1 MRLCKAELISQWQPR
16 LQSPGAQAHQ
26 ERDHNG
32 LQQQRSD
39 LQVVDCKQT
48 DGSTDSRWKGSFKW
62 SEHLRAANL
71 DYFGNSDFRPNQLEA
86 INATI
91 SKKDCFVLM
100 PTGGGEHFPEAR
112 HHLLAG
118 STC

>member
-1 MRLCKAELISQWQPR
+1 M
-16 LQSPGAQAHQ
+16 
-26 ERDHNG
+26 
-32 LQQQRSD
+32 
-39 LQVVDCKQT
+39 QVVDCKQT
-48 DGSTDSRWKGSFKW
+48 DGSKDTRWKGSFMW

-100 PTGGGEHFPEAR
+100 PTGGGQHRPEAPSSSVCWKAASGPASPR
-112 HHLLAG
+112 LR
-118 STC
+118 

>member
-1 MRLCKAELISQWQPR
+1 M
-16 LQSPGAQAHQ
+16 
-26 ERDHNG
+26 
-32 LQQQRSD
+32 
-39 LQVVDCKQT
+39 VDCKQT
-48 DGSTDSRWKGSFKW
+48 DGSTDTRWKGGFKW

-100 PTGGGEHFPEAR
+100 PTGGGQQCPKSTINIALLGVHAHSFMTFSEAV
-112 HHLLAG
+112 
-118 STC
+118 S